1 MYDALVRFVRQ
12 VIYKGV
18 NNTHV
23 LTVGFLYFKQDLLS
37 VTSFIYLCEDVLD
50 LSGSFI
56 ITLLLLHRDDFVL
69 WFL

>member
-1 MYDALVRFVRQ
+1 MLLVRLVRQ

-18 NNTHV
+18 DNIQA
-23 LTVGFLYFKQDLLS
+23 LIVGLLYFQQDFLS
-37 VTSFIYLCEDVLD
+37 VTPFIHLCEDVLD

-56 ITLLLLHRDDFVL
+56 ITLFLLHRDDFVL